1 MVRERSAK
9 PLCVGSIPT
18 RASKFSSRTP
28 STEDLDSKGTLSLT
42 RSTSA
47 PRLADIAKRAQV
59 SIAAVSIALNKGEST
74 RVSAERR
81 KKILHIA
88 EEMGYV
94 PNELARALAERRT
107 RLLGLVVPLRDP
119 IFFNQFIAQALSGI
133 QSTLMRRGYNLLVFS
148 PSGKPGR
155 ITRDQILE
163 SRFTDGLIFI
173 NTRSCTAQ
181 DVNDTIDELRRAQIK
196 FSMINSY
203 YGRAPINYV
212 GVDDT
217 AIGYAAAEY
226 LVEHGHRRIAFL
238 SGSATLP
245 AHQRLVMGLRRA
257 LARHGLTLPDKRIG
271 CTGYEMEYACLIL
284 DEWLKAKRDRPTAI
298 FAADDQLLV
307 HLYDYAEQRGLSLPQ
322 DISVLSRG
330 NAGSSE
336 LLRPR
341 PTILTIPTFRM
352 GELAAGLLID
362 SIENPETQPQRVLLP
377 YELVAGTTS

>member
-1 MVRERSAK
+1 M
-9 PLCVGSIPT
+9 
-18 RASKFSSRTP
+18 
-28 STEDLDSKGTLSLT
+28 KGNFSLT
-42 RSTSA
+42 QPTAA

-81 KKILHIA
+81 KKILRIA

-94 PNELARALAERRT
+94 PNQLAKALAERRT

-155 ITRDQILE
+155 MTRDQILE

-173 NTRSCTAQ
+173 NTRSCTTQ
-181 DVNDTIDELRRAQIK
+181 DVNDTIDELQRAQIK

-217 AIGYAAAEY
+217 AIGHAAAEY
-226 LVEHGHRRIAFL
+226 LVGQGHRRIAFL
-238 SGSATLP
+238 SGSPTLP

-257 LARHGLTLPDKRIG
+257 LARHGLNLPAEHIG
-271 CTGYEMEYACLIL
+271 CTGYEMENARMIL
-284 DEWLKAKRDRPTAI
+284 NEWFRTKRDRPTAI

-307 HLYDYAEQRGLSLPQ
+307 HLYDYAEEKGLSLPR
-322 DISVLSRG
+322 DVSVLSRG
-330 NAGSSE
+330 NSGSTVH
-336 LLRPR
+336 LRPR
-341 PTILTIPTFRM
+341 PTMLTIPTFRM
-352 GELAAGLLID
+352 GELAADLLID
-362 SIENPETQPQRVLLP
+362 LIENPGTQPQRILLP
-377 YELVAGTTS
+377 YELVAGTTA